1 MPTAMWKNAQNRRT
15 TVLTSETLGFCQSSV
30 LGCYSACFEHLFV
43 LCLHIKDAFKLYS
56 SPCFGAQGKPSD
68 FAASPPTRSQGW
80 ICQCRFE
87 VCSALFRAGA
97 VLLLL
102 LYTLTRGELE
112 SGSGNRQ
119 QRPFCF
125 SFVSSLQN
133 LLPAQVC
140 ALPSWNMGAALVLL
154 SPAAA
159 PWGLAHAGPSQ
170 AMPPTALVLQTLSLI
185 KSAVP

>member
-87 VCSALFRAGA
+87 VCSALFRAGD

-112 SGSGNRQ
+112 VVIGNKDPSVSVLSLLSKTCCLLR
-119 QRPFCF
+119 
-125 SFVSSLQN
+125 FVLCPAGTWELHLCCCHR
-133 LLPAQVC
+133 LLPRGVWLMQVHPKLC
-140 ALPSWNMGAALVLL
+140 LQLLL
-154 SPAAA
+154 SFRHC
-159 PWGLAHAGPSQ
+159 L
-170 AMPPTALVLQTLSLI
+170 
-185 KSAVP
+185 